1 MAATTAGTA
10 ERRLPKDRRRSRVP
24 TVIQMEAVECG
35 AAALAMIL
43 AYHGR
48 NVPLQT
54 LRDACQVSRDG
65 TTALQMAKVARGYG
79 MNAKGA
85 SKDLHELD
93 TLATPFIA
101 YWSFYHF
108 VVVEGWDRTWVYIND
123 PAMGPRRVSWDEMD
137 SCFTGIVIDFEPT
150 SEFERGG
157 KRRSLVESLRTHL
170 GPYKRALAFAT
181 VVGIFA
187 TIPGIA
193 AAGFLSFFINRVISA
208 ASTGIIVGFMAA
220 VVLAIV
226 AQATLGW
233 IQRRTMLSITTDF
246 TTSLAAE
253 MTWRVLRLPTRFFTQ
268 RQPGEISWRLQMPA
282 MVSML
287 LAGPLPSAITGLI
300 SIVLYFVAML
310 VLSPLA
316 AAAALVIGVLN
327 FAILRAMARRQTERQ
342 ELLMQEEGK
351 LSAVVASGLSAI
363 EFVKATGAEQDLFTR
378 FGGQAARVVSV
389 RQETAAA
396 NQVFATLPGFLNILA
411 SAAVLGIGGF
421 QVLNGDLSLGGLV
434 ALQVLAAGF
443 LAPFGLLV
451 QVGNSLLQF
460 RAVMPKIDDVLE
472 QEPET
477 DGLRSSVEAATA
489 SDPNEPTPAAAKL
502 QGRVEFRDV
511 VFGYN
516 PGGPPLL
523 QGLSFTVEPGHRI
536 AFVGTSGAGK
546 STVSRLLTGLERPW
560 SGTILLDGVPR
571 DEIPGAVL
579 SSSLALVDQSI
590 LLFKGTVRDNL
601 TLWDPSIQ
609 VGRATVAAQDAHID
623 DVIAS
628 RPEAYESAVD
638 EGGRNFSGGQGQRLE
653 IARALAMDPTIL
665 VLDEATSSL
674 DALTEVRIDNEL
686 RRRGCTT
693 LVIAHRLSTIRD
705 ADLILVLDKGA
716 VVQSG
721 THDELLQMDG
731 LYRTLVES

>member
-1 MAATTAGTA
+1 
-10 ERRLPKDRRRSRVP
+10 
-24 TVIQMEAVECG
+24 MEAVECG

-363 EFVKATGAEQDLFTR
+363 EFVKATGAEQELFTR

>member
-1 MAATTAGTA
+1 
-10 ERRLPKDRRRSRVP
+10 
-24 TVIQMEAVECG
+24 
-35 AAALAMIL
+35 
-43 AYHGR
+43 
-48 NVPLQT
+48 
-54 LRDACQVSRDG
+54 
-65 TTALQMAKVARGYG
+65 
-79 MNAKGA
+79 
-85 SKDLHELD
+85 
-93 TLATPFIA
+93 
-101 YWSFYHF
+101 
-108 VVVEGWDRTWVYIND
+108 
-123 PAMGPRRVSWDEMD
+123 
-137 SCFTGIVIDFEPT
+137 
-150 SEFERGG
+150 
-157 KRRSLVESLRTHL
+157 
-170 GPYKRALAFAT
+170 
-181 VVGIFA
+181 
-187 TIPGIA
+187 
-193 AAGFLSFFINRVISA
+193 
-208 ASTGIIVGFMAA
+208 
-220 VVLAIV
+220 
-226 AQATLGW
+226 
-233 IQRRTMLSITTDF
+233 
-246 TTSLAAE
+246 
-253 MTWRVLRLPTRFFTQ
+253 
-268 RQPGEISWRLQMPA
+268 
-282 MVSML
+282 
-287 LAGPLPSAITGLI
+287 
-300 SIVLYFVAML
+300 
-310 VLSPLA
+310 
-316 AAAALVIGVLN
+316 
-327 FAILRAMARRQTERQ
+327 
-342 ELLMQEEGK
+342 
-351 LSAVVASGLSAI
+351 
-363 EFVKATGAEQDLFTR
+363 
-378 FGGQAARVVSV
+378 
-389 RQETAAA
+389 
-396 NQVFATLPGFLNILA
+396 
-411 SAAVLGIGGF
+411 
-421 QVLNGDLSLGGLV
+421 
-434 ALQVLAAGF
+434 
-443 LAPFGLLV
+443 
-451 QVGNSLLQF
+451 
-460 RAVMPKIDDVLE
+460 
-472 QEPET
+472 
-477 DGLRSSVEAATA
+477 
-489 SDPNEPTPAAAKL
+489 
-502 QGRVEFRDV
+502 VEFRDV

-609 VGRATVAAQDAHID
+609 AGRATVAAQDAHID

>member
-477 DGLRSSVEAATA
+477 DGLRSSVPAATA

>member
-363 EFVKATGAEQDLFTR
+363 EVVKATGAEQELFTR

-477 DGLRSSVEAATA
+477 DGLRSSVPAATA

>member
-1 MAATTAGTA
+1 MATMVDGTA
-10 ERRLPKDRRRSRVP
+10 ERKLPQNRRRSRVP

-43 AYHGR
+43 EYHGR
-48 NVPLQT
+48 HIPLQT
-54 LRDACQVSRDG
+54 LRDVCQVSRDG
-65 TTALQMAKVARGYG
+65 TTALQLAKVARGYG
-79 MNAKGA
+79 MSAKGA
-85 SKDLHELD
+85 RKDLHELD
-93 TLATPFIA
+93 TMATPFIA
-101 YWSFYHF
+101 YWNFYHF
-108 VVVEGWDRTWVYIND
+108 VVVEGWDRKWVYIND
-123 PAMGPRRVSWDEMD
+123 PAAGPRRVSWDEMD
-137 SCFTGIVIDFEPT
+137 TSFTGIAIEFEPT

-157 KRRSLVESLRTHL
+157 KRGSLVESMRMHL
-170 GPYKRALAFAT
+170 GPYKSALAFTTA
-181 VVGIFA
+181 VGVFA

-193 AAGFLSFFINRVISA
+193 AAGFLSFFINRVISD
-208 ASTGIIVGFMAA
+208 ASTSVIAGFMAA

-226 AQATLGW
+226 AQMILGW
-233 IQRRTMLSITTDF
+233 VQRRTMLSITTDF

-253 MTWRVLRLPTRFFTQ
+253 MTWRVLRLPMRFFTQ

-282 MVSML
+282 VVSIL
-287 LAGPLPSAITGLI
+287 LSGPLPSVITGLV
-300 SIVLYFVAML
+300 SILLYFVTML

-316 AAAALVIGVLN
+316 AVAALMIGVLN
-327 FAILRAMARRQTERQ
+327 FVILRAMARRQTERQ

-351 LSAVVASGLSAI
+351 LSAIVASGLSSI
-363 EFVKATGAEQDLFTR
+363 EFVKATGAEQELFAR
-378 FGGQAARVVSV
+378 FGGQSARVVSV

-396 NQVFATLPGFLNILA
+396 NQILATVPGLLNIVA
-411 SAAVLGIGGF
+411 SGAVLGIGGM
-421 QVLNGDLSLGGLV
+421 QVINDNLSLGGLV

-443 LAPFGLLV
+443 LAPFGNLV

-460 RAVMPKIDDVLE
+460 RAILPKIDDVLE
-472 QEPET
+472 QEPES
-477 DGLRSSVEAATA
+477 DGLRSSVQAQSVSEPIA
-489 SDPNEPTPAAAKL
+489 SAAKL

-516 PGGPPLL
+516 PGARPLL

-560 SGTILLDGVPR
+560 SGTVLLDGVPR

-579 SSSLALVDQSI
+579 SASLALVDQSI
-590 LLFKGTVRDNL
+590 LLFKGTVRENL
-601 TLWDPSIQ
+601 SLWDSSIQ
-609 VGRATVAAQDAHID
+609 SERTAVAAQDAHID

-628 RPEAYESAVD
+628 RPGMYESEVD
-638 EGGRNFSGGQGQRLE
+638 EGGRNFSGGQAQRLE
-653 IARALAMDPTIL
+653 IARALATDPTIL
-665 VLDEATSSL
+665 ILDEATSAL
-674 DALTEVRIDNEL
+674 DAMTEVGIDNEL

-705 ADLILVLDKGA
+705 ADLILVLDQGA

-721 THDELLQMDG
+721 THDELLQVEG

>member
-363 EFVKATGAEQDLFTR
+363 EFVKATGAEQELFTR

-477 DGLRSSVEAATA
+477 DGLRSSVPAATA

>member
-1 MAATTAGTA
+1 MAATVDDTA
-10 ERRLPKDRRRSRVP
+10 ERKLPKNRRRSRVP

-35 AAALAMIL
+35 AASLAMIFE
-43 AYHGR
+43 YHGR
-48 NVPLQT
+48 HISLQT
-54 LRDACQVSRDG
+54 LRDVCQVSRDG
-65 TTALQMAKVARGYG
+65 TTALQLAKVARGYG
-79 MNAKGA
+79 MSAKGV

-93 TLATPFIA
+93 TIATPFIA
-101 YWSFYHF
+101 YWNFYHF
-108 VVVEGWDRTWVYIND
+108 VVVEGWDRKWVYIND
-123 PAMGPRRVSWDEMD
+123 PAAGPRRVSWDEMD
-137 SCFTGIVIDFEPT
+137 TSFTGIGIEFEPT

-157 KRRSLVESLRTHL
+157 TQRSLAESLRMHL
-170 GPYKRALAFAT
+170 GPYKGALAFTTA
-181 VVGIFA
+181 VGVFA

-208 ASTGIIVGFMAA
+208 ASTGVIAGFMAA

-226 AQATLGW
+226 AQVGLGW
-233 IQRRTMLSITTDF
+233 VQRRTMLSITTDF

-253 MTWRVLRLPTRFFTQ
+253 MTWRVLRLPMRFFTQ

-282 MVSML
+282 VVSQL
-287 LAGPLPSAITGLI
+287 LAGPLPSVITGLI
-300 SIVLYFVAML
+300 SILLYFIAML

-316 AAAALVIGVLN
+316 AVAALVIGVLN
-327 FAILRAMARRQTERQ
+327 FVILRAMARRQTERQ
-342 ELLMQEEGK
+342 ELLMQEQGK
-351 LSAVVASGLSAI
+351 LSAIVASGLSSI
-363 EFVKATGAEQDLFTR
+363 EFVKATGAEQELFTR
-378 FGGQAARVVSV
+378 FGGQSARVVSV

-396 NQVFATLPGFLNILA
+396 NQIFATVPGFLNIVA
-411 SAAVLGIGGF
+411 SGVVLGIGGL
-421 QVLNGDLSLGGLV
+421 QVINDDLSLGGLV
-434 ALQVLAAGF
+434 ALQVLVAGF
-443 LAPFGLLV
+443 LAPFGSLV

-460 RAVMPKIDDVLE
+460 RAILPKIDDVLE

-477 DGLRSSVEAATA
+477 DGLRSSAQVRTESETTGPMAAT
-489 SDPNEPTPAAAKL
+489 AKL
-502 QGRVEFRDV
+502 QGHVEFRDV

-516 PGGPPLL
+516 LGAPPLL

-579 SSSLALVDQSI
+579 SASLALVDQSI
-590 LLFKGTVRDNL
+590 LLFKGTVRENL
-601 TLWDPSIQ
+601 TFWDPSIQ
-609 VGRATVAAQDAHID
+609 SARTVVAAQDAHID

-628 RPEAYESAVD
+628 RSGVYESEVE
-638 EGGRNFSGGQGQRLE
+638 EGGRNFSGGQAQRLE

-665 VLDEATSSL
+665 VLDEATSAL
-674 DALTEVRIDNEL
+674 DALTEVGIDNEL

-705 ADLILVLDKGA
+705 ADLILVLDKGT

-721 THDELLQMDG
+721 THDELLQVEG

>member
-1 MAATTAGTA
+1 MAATTESAA

-79 MNAKGA
+79 MSAKGA

-93 TLATPFIA
+93 TLATPFVA

-108 VVVEGWDRTWVYIND
+108 VVVEGWDSTWVYIND

-137 SCFTGIVIDFEPT
+137 SNFTGIAIDFEPT

-157 KRRSLVESLRTHL
+157 KRRSLVESLRAHL

-181 VVGIFA
+181 IVGVFA

-208 ASTGIIVGFMAA
+208 ASTGIVVGFMAA

-253 MTWRVLRLPTRFFTQ
+253 MTWRVLRLPMRFFTQ

-310 VLSPLA
+310 VLSPVA
-316 AAAALVIGVLN
+316 AVAALVIGVLN

-363 EFVKATGAEQDLFTR
+363 EFIKATGAEQELFTR
-378 FGGQAARVVSV
+378 FGGQSARVVSV

-396 NQVFATLPGFLNILA
+396 NQVFATLPSFLNILA

-460 RAVMPKIDDVLE
+460 RAVLPKIDDVLE

-477 DGLRSSVEAATA
+477 DGLRSSVPVVTA
-489 SDPNEPTPAAAKL
+489 GDTTEPTSAAAKL
-502 QGRVEFRDV
+502 QGHVEFRDV

-523 QGLSFTVEPGHRI
+523 KGLSFTVEPGHRI

-609 VGRATVAAQDAHID
+609 AGRATVAAQDAHID

-653 IARALAMDPTIL
+653 IARALALDPTIL

>member
-1 MAATTAGTA
+1 MAATTESAA

-79 MNAKGA
+79 MSAKGA

-93 TLATPFIA
+93 TLATPFVA

-108 VVVEGWDRTWVYIND
+108 VVVEGWDSTWVYIND

-137 SCFTGIVIDFEPT
+137 SNFTGIAIDFEPT

-157 KRRSLVESLRTHL
+157 KRRSLVESLRAHL

-181 VVGIFA
+181 IVGVFA

-208 ASTGIIVGFMAA
+208 ASTGIVVGFMAA

-253 MTWRVLRLPTRFFTQ
+253 MTWRVLRLPMRFFTQ

-310 VLSPLA
+310 VLSPVA
-316 AAAALVIGVLN
+316 AVAALVIGVLN

-363 EFVKATGAEQDLFTR
+363 EFIKATGAEQELFTR
-378 FGGQAARVVSV
+378 FGGQSARVVSV

-396 NQVFATLPGFLNILA
+396 NQVFATLPSFLNILA

-460 RAVMPKIDDVLE
+460 RAVLPKIDDVLE

-477 DGLRSSVEAATA
+477 DGLRSSVPVATA
-489 SDPNEPTPAAAKL
+489 GDTTEPTPVAAKL
-502 QGRVEFRDV
+502 QGHVEFRDV

-523 QGLSFTVEPGHRI
+523 KGLSFTVEPGHRI

-609 VGRATVAAQDAHID
+609 AGRATVAAQDAHID
-623 DVIAS
+623 DVITS

-653 IARALAMDPTIL
+653 IARALALDPTIL

-721 THDELLQMDG
+721 THDELLQVDG

>member
-363 EFVKATGAEQDLFTR
+363 EFVKATGAEQELFTR

-477 DGLRSSVEAATA
+477 DGLRSSVAAATA

-609 VGRATVAAQDAHID
+609 AGRATVAAQDAHID

>member
-1 MAATTAGTA
+1 
-10 ERRLPKDRRRSRVP
+10 
-24 TVIQMEAVECG
+24 
-35 AAALAMIL
+35 
-43 AYHGR
+43 
-48 NVPLQT
+48 
-54 LRDACQVSRDG
+54 
-65 TTALQMAKVARGYG
+65 
-79 MNAKGA
+79 
-85 SKDLHELD
+85 
-93 TLATPFIA
+93 
-101 YWSFYHF
+101 
-108 VVVEGWDRTWVYIND
+108 
-123 PAMGPRRVSWDEMD
+123 
-137 SCFTGIVIDFEPT
+137 
-150 SEFERGG
+150 
-157 KRRSLVESLRTHL
+157 
-170 GPYKRALAFAT
+170 
-181 VVGIFA
+181 
-187 TIPGIA
+187 
-193 AAGFLSFFINRVISA
+193 
-208 ASTGIIVGFMAA
+208 
-220 VVLAIV
+220 
-226 AQATLGW
+226 
-233 IQRRTMLSITTDF
+233 
-246 TTSLAAE
+246 
-253 MTWRVLRLPTRFFTQ
+253 
-268 RQPGEISWRLQMPA
+268 
-282 MVSML
+282 
-287 LAGPLPSAITGLI
+287 
-300 SIVLYFVAML
+300 
-310 VLSPLA
+310 
-316 AAAALVIGVLN
+316 
-327 FAILRAMARRQTERQ
+327 
-342 ELLMQEEGK
+342 
-351 LSAVVASGLSAI
+351 
-363 EFVKATGAEQDLFTR
+363 
-378 FGGQAARVVSV
+378 
-389 RQETAAA
+389 
-396 NQVFATLPGFLNILA
+396 
-411 SAAVLGIGGF
+411 VLGIGGF

-477 DGLRSSVEAATA
+477 DGLRSSVPAATA

>member
-363 EFVKATGAEQDLFTR
+363 EFVKATGAEQELFTR

>member
-1 MAATTAGTA
+1 MAATTESAA

-93 TLATPFIA
+93 TLATPFVA

-108 VVVEGWDRTWVYIND
+108 VVVEGWDSTWVYIND

-137 SCFTGIVIDFEPT
+137 SNFTGIAIDFEPT

-157 KRRSLVESLRTHL
+157 KRRSLVESLRAHL

-181 VVGIFA
+181 IVGVFA

-208 ASTGIIVGFMAA
+208 ASTGIVVGFMAA

-253 MTWRVLRLPTRFFTQ
+253 MTWRVLRLPMRFFTQ

-310 VLSPLA
+310 VLSPVA
-316 AAAALVIGVLN
+316 AVAALVIGVLN

-363 EFVKATGAEQDLFTR
+363 EFIKATGAEQELFTR
-378 FGGQAARVVSV
+378 FGGQSARVVSV

-396 NQVFATLPGFLNILA
+396 NQVFATLPSFLNILA

-460 RAVMPKIDDVLE
+460 RAVLPKIDDVLE

-477 DGLRSSVEAATA
+477 DGLRSSVPVATA
-489 SDPNEPTPAAAKL
+489 GDTTEPTPVAAKL
-502 QGRVEFRDV
+502 QGHVEFRDV

-523 QGLSFTVEPGHRI
+523 KGLSFTVEPGHRI

-609 VGRATVAAQDAHID
+609 AGRATVAAQDAHID
-623 DVIAS
+623 DVITS

-653 IARALAMDPTIL
+653 IARALALDPTIL

-721 THDELLQMDG
+721 THDELLQVDG

>member
-1 MAATTAGTA
+1 
-10 ERRLPKDRRRSRVP
+10 
-24 TVIQMEAVECG
+24 MEAVECG

-316 AAAALVIGVLN
+316 ALVIGVLN

-477 DGLRSSVEAATA
+477 DGLRSSVPAATA